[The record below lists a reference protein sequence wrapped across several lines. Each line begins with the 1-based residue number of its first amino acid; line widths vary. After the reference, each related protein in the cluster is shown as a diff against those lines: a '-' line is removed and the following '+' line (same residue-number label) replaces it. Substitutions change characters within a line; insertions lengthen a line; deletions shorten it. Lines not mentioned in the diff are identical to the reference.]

1 MSPKMPIIA
10 ARPLFSSMLIL
21 RSRSIADSPSH
32 PSLNR
37 PVKRYTSQH
46 AKMSRRQVW
55 LEKYRAWRGG
65 GRKAARRRGMQ
76 C

>member
-37 PVKRYTSQH
+37 PAVDT
-46 AKMSRRQVW
+46 
-55 LEKYRAWRGG
+55 RANVPR
-65 GRKAARRRGMQ
+65 
-76 C
+76 